1 MVELSAIY
9 NEIETQGV
17 TLFTQDIGFAD
28 AATIEADGKYG
39 IFLDLSCFE
48 SIPKYKAMLIHELGH
63 CATGCTQKV
72 SSPLDLI
79 EKHEYKANKWAI
91 GQYIPFE
98 QLQEALKQ
106 GNTERWQLAEYF
118 DLPES
123 FIQKALDYY
132 FLARQRKMA

>member
-1 MVELSAIY
+1 M
-9 NEIETQGV
+9 
-17 TLFTQDIGFAD
+17 QDIGFAD

-63 CATGCTQKV
+63 CATGCTHKV

-91 GQYIPFE
+91 ERYITFE
-98 QLQEALKQ
+98 DLQIAVKY
-106 GNTERWQLAEYF
+106 GYTERWQLAEYF
-118 DLPES
+118 DMPEP
-123 FIQKALDYY
+123 FIQKVLDLY
-132 FLARQRKMA
+132 FSAQQRKMA

>member
-1 MVELSAIY
+1 MVELAAIY
-9 NEIETQGV
+9 KEIEAQDI

-28 AATIEADGKYG
+28 AAAIEMNGRYG
-39 IFLDLSCFE
+39 IFLDLSCFD
-48 SIPKYKAMLIHELGH
+48 SISKYKAMLAHELGH

-91 GQYIPFE
+91 EQYIPFDE
-98 QLQEALKQ
+98 LQTVIKH
-106 GNTERWQLAEYF
+106 GYTERWQLAEHF
-118 DLPES
+118 DLPEQ

-132 FLARQRKMA
+132 FSAQQRNMA